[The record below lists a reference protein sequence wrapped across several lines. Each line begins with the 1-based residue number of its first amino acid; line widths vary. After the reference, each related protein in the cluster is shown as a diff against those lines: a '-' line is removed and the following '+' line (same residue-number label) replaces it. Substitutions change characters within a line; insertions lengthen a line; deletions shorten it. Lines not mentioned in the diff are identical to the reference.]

1 MKRSAEIF
9 GRACQQIPKVLQNVS
24 VGAAPSITR
33 AAEAAGNGP
42 QSDHGR
48 SRLWSP
54 DSALIDGL
62 RGSGA
67 KFRLAN
73 GAIATRLALPVANPA
88 QRWQGYAV
96 RPISRSFIGQ
106 SSVRKSPSRTMA
118 RTSPSM
124 KNTNGLAS
132 SSMTVLTKRFTVRQ
146 SSSKHRSICF
156 SRSSSS

>member
-1 MKRSAEIF
+1 MKRSAEIPRP
-9 GRACQQIPKVLQNVS
+9 GRQQIPKVSQNVS

-42 QSDHGR
+42 QSGHGR
-48 SRLWSP
+48 NRLWSP

-88 QRWQGYAV
+88 QRWQGYAI
-96 RPISRSFIGQ
+96 RPICRSFLSVVVGEEITQTDDREHQPQHEQHEGAEQNQKNELDETFHGQ
-106 SSVRKSPSRTMA
+106 SSSLK
-118 RTSPSM
+118 
-124 KNTNGLAS
+124 
-132 SSMTVLTKRFTVRQ
+132 Q
-146 SSSKHRSICF
+146 RSICF

>member
-1 MKRSAEIF
+1 MKTLGRDSPAGPSTDSKGLAERF
-9 GRACQQIPKVLQNVS
+9 GRS
-24 VGAAPSITR
+24 R
-33 AAEAAGNGP
+33 AVDNKSGRAAGNGP
-42 QSDHGR
+42 QSGHGR

-88 QRWQGYAV
+88 QRWQGYAI
-96 RPISRSFIGQ
+96 RPICRSVLSVVVGEEITQTDDREHQPQHEQHEGAEQNQKNELDETFHGQ
-106 SSVRKSPSRTMA
+106 SSSLK
-118 RTSPSM
+118 
-124 KNTNGLAS
+124 
-132 SSMTVLTKRFTVRQ
+132 Q
-146 SSSKHRSICF
+146 RSICF